1 MVNRIVLVG
10 RLTRDPE
17 LRRTTTDVAVAS
29 FTLAVDDR
37 VKDANGQKTTSFIGV
52 TVWNNQA
59 DNVAKFCRKG
69 NLVAVDGRIRQ
80 RSFERRDGSKGSV
93 IEVVADSVQFL
104 EPKGDRI
111 IPNEEFIPDEI
122 PEDNGQN
129 LDSIDVT
136 DDDLPFQKGNI
147 MGYKK
152 IRPHK
157 KVCYFTKNKVK
168 YIDYKDVELLKKF
181 ITPTGKIASRHSTG
195 TSAKYQRE
203 LAKAIKNARYM
214 ALLPYVQD

>member
-80 RSFERRDGSKGSV
+80 RSFERRDGTKGSV

-104 EPKGDRI
+104 EPKGDKI
-111 IPNEEFIPDEI
+111 IPNEEFIPDEV

-136 DDDLPFQKGNI
+136 DDDLPF
-147 MGYKK
+147 
-152 IRPHK
+152 
-157 KVCYFTKNKVK
+157 
-168 YIDYKDVELLKKF
+168 
-181 ITPTGKIASRHSTG
+181 
-195 TSAKYQRE
+195 
-203 LAKAIKNARYM
+203 
-214 ALLPYVQD
+214 